1 MDIFFCINDA
11 YVEKLCVVMVSI
23 LENHRNSNIT
33 FHVVS
38 SDLSD
43 NSKYIIEQLK
53 KIYKNYNI
61 VYYSPDREIFKEF
74 NINIEYITIETY
86 YRYIISELAPQI
98 DKCLYLDA
106 DIVVNGSLNKFYNMD
121 ISQYYCA
128 GVRDVFIEEINYKK
142 KIGLKQN
149 DLYINAGV
157 LLLNLSKIRNDNK
170 VEQLLDNTRKY
181 ADIIEYQDQDIIN
194 ITFKNKIKEVSSIY
208 NFTSG
213 NVKHEKNRRNE
224 AIIIHY
230 TGKEKPWD
238 TKCKNKLKGIWH
250 KYYALYIKNKNR
262 KIKVA
267 LLIDE
272 FFGGAGTAFG
282 GYGMLAR
289 RYVAKYI
296 PNEDI
301 TIDVLLGKGR
311 RHFWAEH
318 YKEDKVDLYRLPRNS
333 FFAKMWLKR
342 KSYDVFLS
350 IELTTDYVLKHE
362 TNPNTKLIL
371 WIQDPRPRYEW
382 DEINTVKLFPETC
395 YYNQDVYDTVHCWY
409 ENSRVKFISQ
419 GYFLNKK
426 AIDLYNLSKDV
437 PIEYCPNPVEI
448 DYNFEINN
456 FTKKDN
462 IIFLGRIESVK
473 RGWLFCEIAKR
484 MPEYNFYMLGQS
496 HREQEENAAIMSKY
510 LNIPNLHF
518 EGHVDGIQKN
528 TFIKEAKILV
538 NTSIHEAL
546 PVSFLEALSYGT
558 LIVSNRNPE
567 NLTNRFGIYVGD
579 VLGDGFDKV
588 DLYVYAIKKLMNDK
602 LYYEKSQSAINYV
615 KENHNIDKFVKH
627 IRNLII
633 QETRKNDCYSD

>member
-272 FFGGAGTAFG
+272 FFGGG
-282 GYGMLAR
+282 GNSLWWLW
-289 RYVAKYI
+289 YV
-296 PNEDI
+296 
-301 TIDVLLGKGR
+301 
-311 RHFWAEH
+311 
-318 YKEDKVDLYRLPRNS
+318 
-333 FFAKMWLKR
+333 
-342 KSYDVFLS
+342 
-350 IELTTDYVLKHE
+350 
-362 TNPNTKLIL
+362 
-371 WIQDPRPRYEW
+371 
-382 DEINTVKLFPETC
+382 
-395 YYNQDVYDTVHCWY
+395 
-409 ENSRVKFISQ
+409 SQ
-419 GYFLNKK
+419 K
-426 AIDLYNLSKDV
+426 ICSK
-437 PIEYCPNPVEI
+437 
-448 DYNFEINN
+448 
-456 FTKKDN
+456 
-462 IIFLGRIESVK
+462 
-473 RGWLFCEIAKR
+473 
-484 MPEYNFYMLGQS
+484 
-496 HREQEENAAIMSKY
+496 
-510 LNIPNLHF
+510 
-518 EGHVDGIQKN
+518 
-528 TFIKEAKILV
+528 
-538 NTSIHEAL
+538 
-546 PVSFLEALSYGT
+546 
-558 LIVSNRNPE
+558 
-567 NLTNRFGIYVGD
+567 IYP
-579 VLGDGFDKV
+579 
-588 DLYVYAIKKLMNDK
+588 
-602 LYYEKSQSAINYV
+602 
-615 KENHNIDKFVKH
+615 
-627 IRNLII
+627 
-633 QETRKNDCYSD
+633 